1 MSIEMYDKPK
11 RTLSPAFTQR
21 GRTQTYTQKVA
32 AAMNWWRRNMLGLKA
47 NINFHS
53 GFFITSAPDYYKMS
67 HARKEVLRQL
77 ENQKTVATLE
87 INKLIGLIET
97 FQSLPLTLED
107 EMNNKS
113 PKKRRKKEPEWDMPF

>member
-1 MSIEMYDKPK
+1 VS
-11 RTLSPAFTQR
+11 TL
-21 GRTQTYTQKVA
+21 
-32 AAMNWWRRNMLGLKA
+32 
-47 NINFHS
+47 FHS
-53 GFFITSAPDYYKMS
+53 GFFITRSSEYYKMS

-77 ENQKTVATLE
+77 ENQKVVATLE

-113 PKKRRKKEPEWDMPF
+113 PKKRIKKESI